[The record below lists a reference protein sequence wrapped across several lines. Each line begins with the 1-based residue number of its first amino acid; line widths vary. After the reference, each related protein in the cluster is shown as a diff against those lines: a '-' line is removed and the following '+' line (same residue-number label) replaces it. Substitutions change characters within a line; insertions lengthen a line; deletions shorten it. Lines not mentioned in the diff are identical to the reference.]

1 MVIRVI
7 HARANNNG
15 KKTLCEHVQRLNNY
29 GLQSG
34 HYRQSRAYSDPKW
47 PVERVANWLVIPQSA
62 STRGQNRPLAPSLGG
77 GGPRSIVF
85 RPTGRL
91 YPAIVSHHAKNT
103 ALLQKPQIP
112 NGQWRGSP
120 IGQKFPNRHEL
131 KGKAGPQHPPRGPKH
146 PQCSIFRP
154 IRVTN
159 SCWRLGTKF

>member
-1 MVIRVI
+1 M
-7 HARANNNG
+7 
-15 KKTLCEHVQRLNNY
+15 LL
-29 GLQSG
+29 
-34 HYRQSRAYSDPKW
+34 DPNW
-47 PVERVANWLVIPQSA
+47 SVERVANWLIIPQSA

-91 YPAIVSHHAKNT
+91 YPAIVSHHAINT

-131 KGKAGPQHPPRGPKH
+131 KGKTGPQHPPRGPKH
-146 PQCSIFRP
+146 PQYIIFRP
-154 IRVTN
+154 IGLANTN
-159 SCWRLGTKF
+159 RPWGPALQDRPWRGSHTPVLSNAWIKKKPRIVALQRTSSCVCCY

>member
-1 MVIRVI
+1 MLQHIRTDHIKVMRI
-7 HARANNNG
+7 KIKFVLVGIILLENEDNECGPAGGSNV
-15 KKTLCEHVQRLNNY
+15 LL
-29 GLQSG
+29 
-34 HYRQSRAYSDPKW
+34 DPNW
-47 PVERVANWLVIPQSA
+47 PVERVANWLIIPQSA

-91 YPAIVSHHAKNT
+91 YPAIVSHHAINT

-131 KGKAGPQHPPRGPKH
+131 KGKTGPQHPPPG
-146 PQCSIFRP
+146 S
-154 IRVTN
+154 
-159 SCWRLGTKF
+159 